1 VGISASSATAR
12 ADMPTKRRRWRRP
25 RRGSRSLVLA
35 TTLAMV
41 LAIAA
46 CGGGDDGGGSGGE
59 GASADTGE
67 DSGGCGSAP
76 AAEAGGDDDEATADD
91 ADRSAIL
98 RWGAMRTESM
108 DPIRAVGVDYA
119 TLHAVFDT
127 LVSISPDDGSLLPRL
142 ATEWE
147 ADAESVVLTLRD
159 DVTFQ
164 DGTPFDAEAVAFNID
179 RAMNDPESNITE
191 MLTAIEGVDVVD
203 PLTVEIRLAEPT
215 PLAVLQLLADRPGM
229 MASPDAVRAAG
240 DSTAFSDAPVGA
252 GMYAIEGEWFP
263 RESLSVRAWDGY
275 WDPDAQTLGGIDF
288 TEVEPDAKVNAL
300 LSGSVDVASVGGADV
315 SALEDDGDVA
325 VTIGSATIGR
335 GLTVNPTLEPF
346 DDIQVRQAVA
356 HAINRDAVV
365 EALTDG
371 YGEARCQLFSAN
383 SPAYDEEL
391 DGLYPYDPDRA
402 RELLE
407 EAGYDD
413 GLEFRAIIGSG
424 ATAYVQFGELLQ
436 AQLAEVGIEMDL
448 ELVDRARTL
457 PMLYEEDAA
466 PAAPIGGGAD
476 AALTDVFIRNYLL
489 EDGSFNAGD
498 VELPEVRG
506 LLEEAGA
513 QADVEA
519 ARPMYQELNREVAE
533 DLFQIIPVYAD
544 AVVTGHQANVR
555 GLHPGHLD
563 VDPSPELL
571 RGVYIVEE

>member
-1 VGISASSATAR
+1 MGISSSSSTVR
-12 ADMPTKRRRWRRP
+12 AAVQADDRRPERRRRR
-25 RRGSRSLVLA
+25 RSTALVVV
-35 TTLAMV
+35 TLVAAMV
-41 LAIAA
+41 MAA
-46 CGGGDDGGGSGGE
+46 CSGDDGDGDASPDGGGDP
-59 GASADTGE
+59 
-67 DSGGCGSAP
+67 GGCGGAP
-76 AAEAGGDDDEATADD
+76 AVEAGGDDSATAAD

-98 RWGAMRTESM
+98 RWGAMRAESM
-108 DPIRAVGVDYA
+108 DPIRSAGVDYA

-127 LVSISPDDGSLLPRL
+127 LVSISPEDGSLLPRL

-147 ADAESVVLTLRD
+147 ADEGSIVLTLRD

-179 RAMNDPESNITE
+179 RAMNDPDSNITE
-191 MLTAIEGVDVVD
+191 MLAAVGGVDVVD
-203 PLTVEIRLAEPT
+203 ELTVEIELAEPT

-229 MASPDAVRAAG
+229 MASPDAVREAG
-240 DSTAFSDAPVGA
+240 DSTAFSEAPVGA

-275 WDPDAQTLGGIDF
+275 WDPDAQMLGGIDF

-315 SALEDDGDVA
+315 TALEGDADVA
-325 VTIGSATIGR
+325 VTVGSATIGR
-335 GLTVNPTLEPF
+335 GLTVNPTMEPF
-346 DDIQVRQAVA
+346 DDIRVRQAVA
-356 HAINRDAVV
+356 HAINRDAMV
-365 EALTDG
+365 ESLTNG
-371 YGEARCQLFSAN
+371 YGEPRCQLFAAN

-391 DGLYPYDPDRA
+391 DGLYPYDPARA

-407 EAGYDD
+407 EAGHAD

-436 AQLAEVGIEMDL
+436 AQLAEVGIEMEL
-448 ELVDRARTL
+448 ELVDRSRTL

-489 EDGSFNAGD
+489 EDGDFNAGD
-498 VELPEVRG
+498 VELPEVRD
-506 LLEEAGA
+506 LLDEAGA
-513 QADVEA
+513 QPDVEA
-519 ARPMYQELNREVAE
+519 ARSLYQDVNRAVAE

-544 AVVTGHQANVR
+544 AVVTGHQADVG

-571 RGVYIVEE
+571 RGVFIADE

>member
-1 VGISASSATAR
+1 
-12 ADMPTKRRRWRRP
+12 M
-25 RRGSRSLVLA
+25 
-35 TTLAMV
+35 
-41 LAIAA
+41 AA
-46 CGGGDDGGGSGGE
+46 CSGDDGEGGASPAGGE
-59 GASADTGE
+59 EPA
-67 DSGGCGSAP
+67 GCGSRP
-76 AAEAGGDDDEATADD
+76 AAEAGADEGPAAAD

-127 LVSISPDDGSLLPRL
+127 LLSISPEDASLLPRL

-147 ADAESVVLTLRD
+147 ADDESVVLTLRE
-159 DVTFQ
+159 DVVFQ
-164 DGTPFDAEAVAFNID
+164 DGTPFNAEAVAFNID
-179 RAMNDPESNITE
+179 RAMNDPDSNITQ
-191 MLTAIEGVDVVD
+191 MMGAIESAEVVD
-203 PLTVEIRLAEPT
+203 ELTVEIHLAEPT

-240 DSTAFSDAPVGA
+240 NSTAFSEAPVGA

-275 WDPDAQTLGGIDF
+275 WDPEAQLLGGVDF

-315 SALEDDGDVA
+315 SALEDDADVA
-325 VTIGSATIGR
+325 LSIGSATIGR
-335 GLTVNPTLEPF
+335 GLTVNPTMEPF
-346 DDIQVRQAVA
+346 DDILVRQAVA

-365 EALTDG
+365 DALTDG
-371 YGEARCQLFSAN
+371 YGEPRCQLFAAN

-391 DGLYPYDPDRA
+391 DGLYPYDPARA
-402 RELLE
+402 TELLE
-407 EAGYDD
+407 EAGYAD

-424 ATAYVQFGELLQ
+424 ATAYIQFGELLQ
-436 AQLAEVGIEMDL
+436 AQLAEVGIQMDL
-448 ELVDRARTL
+448 EQVDRSQTL
-457 PMLYEEDAA
+457 PLLYEQDDA

-498 VELPEVRG
+498 VELPEVRD
-506 LLEEAGA
+506 LLDEAGA
-513 QADVEA
+513 QPDVEA
-519 ARPMYQELNREVAE
+519 ARPLYQELNRAVAE

-544 AVVTGHQANVR
+544 AVVTGHQANVG

-571 RGVYIVEE
+571 RGVFIAEE

>member
-1 VGISASSATAR
+1 MGISASSSTMR
-12 ADMPTKRRRWRRP
+12 AAMPTDERRPKRRRRR
-25 RRGSRSLVLA
+25 RSTALVLA
-35 TTLAMV
+35 TAMMM
-41 LAIAA
+41 AA
-46 CGGGDDGGGSGGE
+46 CGGGDGDGGGGASPDGGE
-59 GASADTGE
+59 DP
-67 DSGGCGSAP
+67 GGCGGTP
-76 AAEAGGDDDEATADD
+76 AAEAGGGEDLSAAD

-98 RWGAMRTESM
+98 RWGAMRAESM

-119 TLHAVFDT
+119 QLHAVFDT
-127 LVSISPDDGSLLPRL
+127 LVSISPEDGSIVPRL

-147 ADAESVVLTLRD
+147 ADEESVVLTLRD

-164 DGTPFDAEAVAFNID
+164 DGTPFDAEAVAFNLD
-179 RAMNDPESNITE
+179 RAMNDPDSNITE
-191 MLTAIEGVDVVD
+191 MLAAVEGVEVVD
-203 PLTVEIRLAEPT
+203 ELTVEIQLAEPT

-229 MASPDAVRAAG
+229 MASPDAVRDAG
-240 DSTAFSDAPVGA
+240 DSTAFSEAPVGA

-275 WDPDAQTLGGIDF
+275 WDRDAQTLGGVDF

-300 LSGSVDVASVGGADV
+300 LSGSVDVATVGGADV
-315 SALEDDGDVA
+315 SALEDDADVA
-325 VTIGSATIGR
+325 LTIGSATIGR
-335 GLTVNPTLEPF
+335 GLTVNPTMEPF
-346 DDIQVRQAVA
+346 DDIRVRQAVA
-356 HAINRDAVV
+356 HAINRDAMV
-365 EALTDG
+365 EGLTNG

-391 DGLYPYDPDRA
+391 DGLYPYDPARA

-407 EAGYDD
+407 EAGHAD

-436 AQLAEVGIEMDL
+436 AQLAEVGITMDL
-448 ELVDRARTL
+448 ELVDRSRTL

-498 VELPEVRG
+498 VELPEVRD
-506 LLEEAGA
+506 LLDEAGA
-513 QADVEA
+513 QPDVDA
-519 ARPMYQELNREVAE
+519 ARPLYQEVNRAVAE

-544 AVVTGHQANVR
+544 AVVTGHQANVG

-571 RGVYIVEE
+571 RGVFIVEE